1 MSPIETNKQK
11 IQHQIAKCRSL
22 AQVEPWVILIF
33 LQDHL
38 YLFPVSQMCH
48 HECVDKMTS
57 GSRNENNKCHER
69 KTTPRPLTTLQ
80 VQFTDGVSVLED
92 SSICIWKGKQRQHT
106 VSVRK
111 SLGNNILSEK

>member
-1 MSPIETNKQK
+1 M
-11 IQHQIAKCRSL
+11 
-22 AQVEPWVILIF
+22 ILIF
-33 LQDHL
+33 LQDYL
-38 YLFPVSQMCH
+38 YLFPVSQMCY

-57 GSRNENNKCHER
+57 VSRNENNKCRER

-80 VQFTDGVSVLED
+80 VQFTDGASVLED

>member
-1 MSPIETNKQK
+1 M
-11 IQHQIAKCRSL
+11 
-22 AQVEPWVILIF
+22 ILIF

-38 YLFPVSQMCH
+38 CLFLVSQICH

-57 GSRNENNKCHER
+57 VSRNENNKCHER
-69 KTTPRPLTTLQ
+69 KTTPRPLTALQ
-80 VQFTDGVSVLED
+80 VPFTVGASVLED
-92 SSICIWKGKQRQHT
+92 SSICIWKGKQRQHA